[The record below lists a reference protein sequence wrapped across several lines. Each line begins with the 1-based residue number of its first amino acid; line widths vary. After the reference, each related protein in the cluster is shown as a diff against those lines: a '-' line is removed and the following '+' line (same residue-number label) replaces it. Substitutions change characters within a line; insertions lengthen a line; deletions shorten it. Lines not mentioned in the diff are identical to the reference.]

1 MKKQT
6 NSAVKAHLL
15 RGALFLLLLTAVCA
29 IPFALGGRNQRTVGA
44 RMLRPARPAL
54 QQLEA
59 KRKAQTRMVADSFKA
74 SRQIRQNDKAQVHRV
89 HPIPARP
96 SGIDCDNQ
104 PGIVIHDDGIIDN
117 GYSGAQGLVSTV
129 IFADKFTPAV
139 YPSIYT
145 SVCLDL
151 ITFPGGPTTHNIEVV
166 VFDDDGPGG
175 SPGTELGAL
184 PVTATVHAVDSVP
197 ASPEWNSFDISSLAI
212 IVNDGSVYIGARYA
226 VPVSGSNVFV
236 SSDETGTV
244 GFAGGYWFNDL
255 DGVWAPIENAFPAY
269 HSMFIRAV
277 EQLGGLAVTGTDPAV
292 GSIISTQPTDFTVH
306 VSEPVDSGSLAGSD
320 FTVNGIPADSV
331 LYTPGETTII
341 FHFDSTP
348 VTTQGQQTMHIDA
361 GAFTSDPDGDPVNE
375 FTGSFRYD
383 ATPLQV
389 TETDPPVGGAFTGPG
404 TVTYDVTFNEPV
416 DPASVETSDLELSGV
431 AGTTVPA
438 VQVINGNL
446 TARFTL
452 NFTSVFAGT
461 LTANIPAGTI
471 TDQFGNPGE
480 AFSGQYQYNG
490 SFCPTV
496 SENFDSVTPPALPA
510 GWLATNVIN
519 PDGILWQSSNSG
531 DPQPPSDSPPNAVWV
546 NDAGTIADK
555 RLESLSFTYTAGA
568 QVAFTQNY
576 DLEEFDSTTAF
587 DNGLL
592 EISFDNGATYQ
603 EFVAAGGSF
612 VAGGYNHTSISD
624 QFENPCMQQY
634 GPNQAT
640 WSGISNAGAG
650 GFETTIAV
658 LPSSGAGQQVKLR
671 WRECSDN
678 SVSHTGWRVDNFGI
692 FQPCGSPTPT
702 PTVTPTATPTPT
714 PAPRNTPTP
723 RPRGTPRPR
732 PTP

>member
-44 RMLRPARPAL
+44 RMLSPARPAL

-129 IFADKFTPAV
+129 IFADKFTPAA
-139 YPSIYT
+139 YPSMYT

-151 ITFPGGPTTHNIEVV
+151 ITFPGGPTTHSIEVV

-640 WSGISNAGAG
+640 WSGISNA
-650 GFETTIAV
+650 
-658 LPSSGAGQQVKLR
+658 
-671 WRECSDN
+671 
-678 SVSHTGWRVDNFGI
+678 
-692 FQPCGSPTPT
+692 
-702 PTVTPTATPTPT
+702 
-714 PAPRNTPTP
+714 
-723 RPRGTPRPR
+723 
-732 PTP
+732 

>member
-44 RMLRPARPAL
+44 RMLSPARPAL

-236 SSDETGTV
+236 SSDETGSV

-348 VTTQGQQTMHIDA
+348 V
-361 GAFTSDPDGDPVNE
+361 
-375 FTGSFRYD
+375 
-383 ATPLQV
+383 
-389 TETDPPVGGAFTGPG
+389 
-404 TVTYDVTFNEPV
+404 
-416 DPASVETSDLELSGV
+416 
-431 AGTTVPA
+431 
-438 VQVINGNL
+438 
-446 TARFTL
+446 
-452 NFTSVFAGT
+452 
-461 LTANIPAGTI
+461 
-471 TDQFGNPGE
+471 
-480 AFSGQYQYNG
+480 
-490 SFCPTV
+490 
-496 SENFDSVTPPALPA
+496 
-510 GWLATNVIN
+510 
-519 PDGILWQSSNSG
+519 
-531 DPQPPSDSPPNAVWV
+531 
-546 NDAGTIADK
+546 
-555 RLESLSFTYTAGA
+555 
-568 QVAFTQNY
+568 
-576 DLEEFDSTTAF
+576 
-587 DNGLL
+587 
-592 EISFDNGATYQ
+592 
-603 EFVAAGGSF
+603 
-612 VAGGYNHTSISD
+612 
-624 QFENPCMQQY
+624 
-634 GPNQAT
+634 
-640 WSGISNAGAG
+640 
-650 GFETTIAV
+650 
-658 LPSSGAGQQVKLR
+658 
-671 WRECSDN
+671 
-678 SVSHTGWRVDNFGI
+678 
-692 FQPCGSPTPT
+692 
-702 PTVTPTATPTPT
+702 
-714 PAPRNTPTP
+714 
-723 RPRGTPRPR
+723 
-732 PTP
+732 